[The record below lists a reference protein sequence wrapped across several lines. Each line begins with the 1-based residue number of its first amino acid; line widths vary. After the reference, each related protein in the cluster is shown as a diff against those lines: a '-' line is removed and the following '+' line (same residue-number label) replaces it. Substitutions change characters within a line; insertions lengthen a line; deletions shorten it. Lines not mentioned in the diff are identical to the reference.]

1 MDLREVLH
9 QMIDYGGGRWDDED
23 GKRGSDAHE
32 AVDRHFVRPDPP
44 ATTPAARAD
53 QSNGWLASHGED
65 LIAVKVID
73 LLSAV
78 ARMEQVLRESEQ
90 HPFGGITEERIYTC
104 DLPRLRGYLPAG
116 ALKELSG

>member
-9 QMIDYGGGRWDDED
+9 QLIDYGGGRWDDED
-23 GKRGSDAHE
+23 GRRGSDAHE
-32 AVDRHFVRPDPP
+32 AVDRYFVRPDPP
-44 ATTPAARAD
+44 ATTPGTRTD
-53 QSNGWLASHGED
+53 RSGSWLPSHGED

-78 ARMEQVLRESEQ
+78 ARMEQVLDAPEE
-90 HPFGGITEERIYTC
+90 HPFRSIIEERIYTC
-104 DLPRLRGYLPAG
+104 DLPRLRWYLPAG